1 MEVSQATIQTIYT
14 LRLTPIIQNVFKKK
28 NWTVGK
34 KDFQRILSLTFENFS
49 KFQPDTFIGLTDE
62 DLIYELYNQFES
74 GPLADFLFSIEGLQ
88 VRRSNYDIR
97 HKETLRLFLRE
108 YFELFFPDLAA
119 KMNFNSVMFMDKEL
133 IALFGGEH
141 RITDALILIEI
152 IVNDESKWIMIHWEQ
167 QSNKQSLFEERM
179 FHCFCGIYFQ
189 YRKLVFPIAMFTDTA
204 KWEKPIPD

>member
-1 MEVSQATIQTIYT
+1 TLHSIYT

-74 GPLADFLFSIEGLQ
+74 GPLADFLFSIECLQ

-108 YFELFFPDLAA
+108 EGEGGG
-119 KMNFNSVMFMDKEL
+119 KEREEKRKGKEGRGREKEGRERG
-133 IALFGGEH
+133 GGEK
-141 RITDALILIEI
+141 R
-152 IVNDESKWIMIHWEQ
+152 SWE
-167 QSNKQSLFEERM
+167 EGRGRERYEGS
-179 FHCFCGIYFQ
+179 HQAGG
-189 YRKLVFPIAMFTDTA
+189 
-204 KWEKPIPD
+204 

>member
-74 GPLADFLFSIEGLQ
+74 GPLADFLFSIECLQ

-108 YFELFFPDLAA
+108 YFE
-119 KMNFNSVMFMDKEL
+119 
-133 IALFGGEH
+133 
-141 RITDALILIEI
+141 
-152 IVNDESKWIMIHWEQ
+152 
-167 QSNKQSLFEERM
+167 LFEERM